1 MRIAKEGQ
9 LAITHY
15 KPLEVSK
22 DYTMMEVFLDT
33 GRKNQIRVHMA
44 SLNHPIIGDKKYGA
58 RTNPLKRLGL
68 HAHEFAFTHPF
79 THKTMTFKAP
89 LPSSFTQMFKPS
101 KR

>member
-33 GRKNQIRVHMA
+33 GSKNKIRVHMA
-44 SLNHPIIGDKKYGA
+44 SLIHPIIGDKRYGA
-58 RTNPLKRLGL
+58 RSNPLK
-68 HAHEFAFTHPF
+68 
-79 THKTMTFKAP
+79 
-89 LPSSFTQMFKPS
+89 
-101 KR
+101 

>member
-33 GRKNQIRVHMA
+33 GRRIRFVFIW
-44 SLNHPIIGDKKYGA
+44 L
-58 RTNPLKRLGL
+58 L
-68 HAHEFAFTHPF
+68 
-79 THKTMTFKAP
+79 
-89 LPSSFTQMFKPS
+89 
-101 KR
+101 